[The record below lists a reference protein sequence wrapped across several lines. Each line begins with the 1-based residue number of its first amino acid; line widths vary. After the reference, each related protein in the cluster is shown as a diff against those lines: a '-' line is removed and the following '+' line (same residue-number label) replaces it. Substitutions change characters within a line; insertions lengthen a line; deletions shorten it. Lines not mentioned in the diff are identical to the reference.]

1 MTSVFLYD
9 RDCGFCE
16 WSAEKLRQIADV
28 AVKPAPLE
36 DHALYRSGSH
46 EEKGHR
52 AIGSALAHHGRNVP
66 VRFAGKV
73 LLFPPLTP
81 LFAGIYWL
89 VAKNRHKLGP
99 LVGKDSCSI

>member
-1 MTSVFLYD
+1 MTTVFLYD

-16 WSAEKLRQIADV
+16 WSAEKLVKLADIAV
-28 AVKPAPLE
+28 QPAPL
-36 DHALYRSGSH
+36 DKHAIYRSKDQ
-46 EEKGHR
+46 EEKGHH
-52 AIGSALAHHGRNVP
+52 AIGNALAHHGRNRP
-66 VRFAGKV
+66 IRLAGKV
-73 LLFPPLTP
+73 LLFRPLTP